1 MCLKDNFLKVDQRVS
16 ALVILIGTVK
26 LLTFANLVIIKWYLT
41 VVLMYILPDCCISW
55 SIFPIIEYWDFLC
68 VTCTLV
74 STGYFYTGIAFP
86 Y

>member
-1 MCLKDNFLKVDQRVS
+1 MS

-26 LLTFANLVIIKWYLT
+26 LLTFANLVIIKWHLT
-41 VVLMYILPDCCISW
+41 VVLMYILPDCCISL

-68 VTCTLV
+68 VTYMLV

>member
-16 ALVILIGTVK
+16 ALVILTGTVK

-41 VVLMYILPDCCISW
+41 VVLMYILPDCCISL

-68 VTCTLV
+68 VTCMLV